1 MSAVKMLWLGS
12 IVLFISGC
20 TCREECKIKV
30 PQKCS
35 VPDVKYP
42 DINNTDCGKDYK
54 CVYEKVVGNYYKM
67 QEYSE
72 KLYNANQVC
81 K

>member
-1 MSAVKMLWLGS
+1 MSAVKMLCLGL
-12 IVLFISGC
+12 IVLSISGC
-20 TCREECKIKV
+20 FGCEPV
-30 PQKCS
+30 PQKCV

-42 DINNTDCGKDYK
+42 DINNTSCGSDYK

>member
-1 MSAVKMLWLGS
+1 MSAVKMLCLGL
-12 IVLFISGC
+12 IVLSISGC
-20 TCREECKIKV
+20 VCKECK
-30 PQKCS
+30 PQMVKCIT
-35 VPDVKYP
+35 PDVVAP
-42 DINNTDCGKDYK
+42 DMNNTRCGSDYK
-54 CVYEKVVGNYYKM
+54 CVYEKVMYNYYKM

>member
-1 MSAVKMLWLGS
+1 MPVVKMLCLGL
-12 IVLFISGC
+12 IVLFTSGC
-20 TCREECKIKV
+20 VCKQQTL
-30 PQKCS
+30 QKC
-35 VPDVKYP
+35 VTPDVKYP
-42 DINNTDCGKDYK
+42 DINNTSCGNDFK
-54 CVYEKVVGNYYKM
+54 CVYEKVIGNYYKM